1 MPSWRE
7 VICLEIT
14 REEVGKYLCD
24 VKTSVKADRY
34 EIAPRPR
41 NQSIYI
47 DYVFSERLTK
57 EILLDLEVD
66 DFSDAVQ
73 NDHPQHPEEILFIFG
88 KEVELLPKEGGEAEK
103 VALYIK
109 FNKLE
114 NLFLIVIS
122 FHKQEYP
129 LKYKFK

>member
-7 VICLEIT
+7 VICLEVT

-24 VKTSVKADRY
+24 VKTSVKAGRY
-34 EIAPRPR
+34 VIAPRPK
-41 NQSIYI
+41 NQSLYI
-47 DYVFSERLTK
+47 NYVFPERLTK
-57 EILLDLEVD
+57 EILLDLKVD

-73 NDHPQHPEEILFIFG
+73 NDHPQHPEEILYIFG
-88 KEVELLPKEGGEAEK
+88 KEVDLLPKAGGEAEK

-122 FHKQEYP
+122 FHKQDYP